1 MTTST
6 SSAASASLA
15 SLTITSACNPD
26 KLELVE
32 VKIENINR
40 KKEKIRTLLDTGAN
54 ISVFEPEI
62 LPKLGLSVENLVK
75 EKKSQSQLMDPRSE
89 LKVQSRSE

>member
-1 MTTST
+1 MTIST
-6 SSAASASLA
+6 LSASSTLLA

-40 KKEKIRTLLDTGAN
+40 MKEKIRTLLDTSPN
-54 ISVFEPEI
+54 ISVFEPDGWTDRQTD
-62 LPKLGLSVENLVK
+62 KWTNCQNLVQY
-75 EKKSQSQLMDPRSE
+75 EIY
-89 LKVQSRSE
+89 